1 MKGGNELGNIRTK
14 EKEAKKYERKR
25 REQIHNSKKGKE
37 RIELN

>member
-25 REQIHNSKKGKE
+25 REQIHNSKKEE
-37 RIELN
+37 RKGTN